1 MTDTPNEIMAKAG
14 EVLNRATQNRVPMG
28 LRSSAHGVSRRA
40 GGNRAESQAS
50 RRVARIL
57 IADAVIV
64 VAAILAGALLHPL
77 GIMGAF
83 FVLLLLVAVTISLAV
98 WPNERAPEPETL
110 RTADLKALP
119 RQTERWLAAQCP
131 ALPAP
136 AVPIID
142 RIGARLD
149 QLAPQ
154 LATLDAHA
162 PAAEELRSLVAEQ
175 LPEFVRGYQRVPAT
189 LRATPRNGKTPDA
202 QLVDGLTLIERQ
214 IAEMSEQLAQ
224 GDLDTLATRGR
235 YLEIKYR
242 GDEAG

>member
-1 MTDTPNEIMAKAG
+1 MDTPDDVLTKAG
-14 EVLNRATQNRVPMG
+14 EVLGRATDTRLGAGRLAPAPRG
-28 LRSSAHGVSRRA
+28 ERRA
-40 GGNRAESQAS
+40 RAA
-50 RRVARIL
+50 RRLGRAAALEVAI
-57 IADAVIV
+57 I
-64 VAAILAGALLHPL
+64 VAAIVVGFFHPL
-77 GIMGAF
+77 GIFGALAVLLLMIAVP
-83 FVLLLLVAVTISLAV
+83 VLLLLAPT
-98 WPNERAPEPETL
+98 ERAPAPEQL

-119 RQTERWLAAQCP
+119 RQTERWLAAQRP

-136 AVPIID
+136 AVPIVD

-154 LATLDAHA
+154 LATLDARA

-189 LRATPRNGKTPDA
+189 LRTTPRNGKTPDA
-202 QLVDGLTLIERQ
+202 QLVDGLQLIERQ

-242 GDEAG
+242 GG